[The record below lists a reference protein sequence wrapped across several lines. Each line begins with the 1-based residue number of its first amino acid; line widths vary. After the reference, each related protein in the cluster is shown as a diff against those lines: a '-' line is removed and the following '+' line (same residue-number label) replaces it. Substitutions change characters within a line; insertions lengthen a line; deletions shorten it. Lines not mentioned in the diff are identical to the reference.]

1 MASTSVASTSGRGWR
16 DRARED
22 PSLSEILYVLQRR
35 RLLIVGVVLVLAG
48 IALLFGL
55 FREPVYT
62 AEAKV
67 SVRPQEKLD
76 SEEAKL
82 AFLEEVRGAVVT
94 QEMLSEVRRRAGW
107 EAKPKAF
114 SERLDPR
121 TVVDTDGG
129 PGLQIR
135 FLGDEPG
142 QAALAAN
149 AYAELFVEG
158 VEDLGDRPLADGV
171 PVAEAVVQQ
180 KALPGE
186 YSPRPLIYAAIVAGA
201 GLLIGGAAALILE
214 GRASG
219 WRGVRDAELTLRVPV
234 LGTIPDYSSK
244 KTEG

>member
-1 MASTSVASTSGRGWR
+1 VASTSGQDWR
-16 DRARED
+16 DRARDD

-35 RLLIVGVVLVLAG
+35 RLLVVGVVLVLAG

-67 SVRPQEKLD
+67 SVRPQEELD
-76 SEEAKL
+76 GEEAIL
-82 AFLEEVRGAVVT
+82 TFLEEVRGAVVT

-107 EAKPKAF
+107 DASPKAF

-135 FLGDEPG
+135 FLGNEPG

-158 VEDLGDRPLADGV
+158 VEDLGDGV
-171 PVAEAVVQQ
+171 PVAEAVVEQR
-180 KALPGE
+180 AVPGD
-186 YSPRPLIYAAIVAGA
+186 YSPRPLIYAAIAAGA
-201 GLLIGGAAALILE
+201 GLLVGGAAALILE

>member
-1 MASTSVASTSGRGWR
+1 VTSTSGRGWR
-16 DRARED
+16 DRARDD

-35 RLLIVGVVLVLAG
+35 RLLVFGAVLVLAG

-76 SEEAKL
+76 GEEARL
-82 AFLEEVRGAVVT
+82 TFLEEVRGAVVT
-94 QEMLSEVRRRAGW
+94 QEMLAEVRRRAGW
-107 EAKPKAF
+107 EAGPKAF

-121 TVVDTDGG
+121 TVVDADGG

-135 FLGDEPG
+135 FFGNEPG

-149 AYAELFVEG
+149 AYAELFVKG
-158 VEDLGDRPLADGV
+158 VENLGDGV
-171 PVAEAVVQQ
+171 PVAEAVVEQR
-180 KALPGE
+180 AVPGD
-186 YSPRPLIYAAIVAGA
+186 YSPRPLIYAAIAAGA

-244 KTEG
+244 KTDG

>member
-1 MASTSVASTSGRGWR
+1 VTSTSGRGWR
-16 DRARED
+16 DKARED

-67 SVRPQEKLD
+67 SVRPQVKLD
-76 SEEAKL
+76 DEAML

-107 EAKPKAF
+107 EGEPKAF

-121 TVVDTDGG
+121 TVADSDGG

-135 FLGDEPG
+135 FHGDDPG

-158 VEDLGDRPLADGV
+158 VEDLGNRPLADGV
-171 PVAEAVVQQ
+171 PVAEAVVEQ
-180 KALPGE
+180 KALPGD
-186 YSPRPLIYAAIVAGA
+186 YSPRPLIYAAIAAGA

-244 KTEG
+244 RTEG

>member
-1 MASTSVASTSGRGWR
+1 VTSPSGQR
-16 DRARED
+16 DKARDD
-22 PSLSEILYVLQRR
+22 PSLSEILYILQRR
-35 RLLIVGVVLVLAG
+35 SLLIVGVVLVLAG
-48 IALLFGL
+48 VALLFGL

-76 SEEAKL
+76 GDEAVL
-82 AFLEEVRGAVVT
+82 AFLEEVRGAVVA
-94 QEMLSEVRRRAGW
+94 QEMLSKVRRRAGW
-107 EAKPKAF
+107 EASQKAF

-121 TVVDTDGG
+121 TVVNADGA

-135 FLGDEPG
+135 FHGDDPG

-149 AYAELFVEG
+149 AYAELFVER
-158 VEDLGDRPLADGV
+158 VEDLGDRPHAGGV
-171 PVAEAVVQQ
+171 QVAEAVVEQ
-180 KALPGE
+180 KALPGDS
-186 YSPRPLIYAAIVAGA
+186 SPRPLIYAAIAAGA

>member
-1 MASTSVASTSGRGWR
+1 MTSTSGRGWR
-16 DRARED
+16 DKARED

-67 SVRPQEKLD
+67 SVRPQVKLD
-76 SEEAKL
+76 DEAML

-94 QEMLSEVRRRAGW
+94 QEMLSKVRRRAGW
-107 EAKPKAF
+107 EASPKAF

-121 TVVDTDGG
+121 TVVDTDGV

-135 FLGDEPG
+135 FLGDGPG

-149 AYAELFVEG
+149 AYAELFVER
-158 VEDLGDRPLADGV
+158 VEDLGDRPSAGGV
-171 PVAEAVVQQ
+171 QVAEALVEQ
-180 KALPGE
+180 KALPGD
-186 YSPRPLIYAAIVAGA
+186 YIPRPLIYAAIAAGV

-244 KTEG
+244 RTEG

>member
-1 MASTSVASTSGRGWR
+1 VASTSVASTSGRGWR

-67 SVRPQEKLD
+67 SVRPQEELD

-107 EAKPKAF
+107 EAEPKAF

-121 TVVDTDGG
+121 TVVDTDGE

-158 VEDLGDRPLADGV
+158 VENLGDRPLADGV

-186 YSPRPLIYAAIVAGA
+186 YSPRPLIYAAIAAGA

>member
-1 MASTSVASTSGRGWR
+1 VASTSGRR
-16 DRARED
+16 DRARDD

-35 RLLIVGVVLVLAG
+35 SLLILGVVLVLAG

-55 FREPVYT
+55 FSEPVYT
-62 AEAKV
+62 AEASV
-67 SVRPQEKLD
+67 SISPQERLD
-76 SEEAKL
+76 GEEAKL

-107 EAKPKAF
+107 EASPKAF

-121 TVVDTDGG
+121 TVVDTGSG

-135 FLGDEPG
+135 FRGDEPG

-158 VEDLGDRPLADGV
+158 VEGLGDRPLADGV
-171 PVAEAVVQQ
+171 PVAVAFVEQR
-180 KALPGE
+180 ALPGD
-186 YSPRPLIYAAIVAGA
+186 YSPRPLIYAAIAAGA

>member
-1 MASTSVASTSGRGWR
+1 VASTSGRR
-16 DRARED
+16 DRARDD

-35 RLLIVGVVLVLAG
+35 RLLIVGVALVLAG

-62 AEAKV
+62 AEARV
-67 SVRPQEKLD
+67 SVRPQEDLD
-76 SEEAKL
+76 GGEAML
-82 AFLEEVRGAVVT
+82 TFLEEVRGAVVT
-94 QEMLSEVRRRAGW
+94 QEMLGEVRRRAGW
-107 EAKPKAF
+107 EAGPKAF
-114 SERLDPR
+114 AERLDPR
-121 TVVDTDGG
+121 TVVDAGSG

-135 FLGDEPG
+135 FRGDEPG

-171 PVAEAVVQQ
+171 PVPEAVVEQ
-180 KALPGE
+180 KALPGD
-186 YSPRPLIYAAIVAGA
+186 YMPRPLIYAAIAAGA

-214 GRASG
+214 GRTSG

-244 KTEG
+244 KTGG

>member
-1 MASTSVASTSGRGWR
+1 VTSTSGQR
-16 DRARED
+16 DRARDD

-67 SVRPQEKLD
+67 SVRPQVKLD
-76 SEEAKL
+76 DEAML

-94 QEMLSEVRRRAGW
+94 QEMLSKVRRRAGW
-107 EAKPKAF
+107 EAKPKTF

-121 TVVDTDGG
+121 TVVDTDGE

-171 PVAEAVVQQ
+171 PVAEAVVEQ
-180 KALPGE
+180 KALPGD
-186 YSPRPLIYAAIVAGA
+186 YSPRPLIYAAIAAGA

>member
-1 MASTSVASTSGRGWR
+1 VASTSVASTSGRGWR

-67 SVRPQEKLD
+67 SVRPQEELD

-107 EAKPKAF
+107 EAEPKAF

-121 TVVDTDGG
+121 TVVDTDGE

-158 VEDLGDRPLADGV
+158 VEDLGDRPFADGV
-171 PVAEAVVQQ
+171 PVAEAVVEQ
-180 KALPGE
+180 KALPGD
-186 YSPRPLIYAAIVAGA
+186 YSPRPLIYAAIAAGA

>member
-1 MASTSVASTSGRGWR
+1 MTSTSGRPRR
-16 DRARED
+16 DKARED

-67 SVRPQEKLD
+67 SVRPQEKLEG
-76 SEEAKL
+76 EESRL

-107 EAKPKAF
+107 EAEPKAF

-121 TVVDTDGG
+121 TVVDTDGR
-129 PGLQIR
+129 PGLEIR

-158 VEDLGDRPLADGV
+158 VEDLGDGV
-171 PVAEAVVQQ
+171 PVAEAVVEQ
-180 KALPGE
+180 KALPGDS
-186 YSPRPLIYAAIVAGA
+186 SPRPLIYAAIAAGA

>member
-1 MASTSVASTSGRGWR
+1 VASTSGRRYGAR
-16 DRARED
+16 DD

-35 RLLIVGVVLVLAG
+35 SLLIVGVVLVITG

-55 FREPVYT
+55 FSEPVYT
-62 AEAKV
+62 AEARV
-67 SVRPQEKLD
+67 GVRPQERLD
-76 SEEAKL
+76 GEEAML

-94 QEMLSEVRRRAGW
+94 QEMLGEVRRRAGW
-107 EAKPKAF
+107 EAGPKAF

-121 TVVDTDGG
+121 TVVDTGSG
-129 PGLQIR
+129 PALEIR
-135 FLGDEPG
+135 FLGDEPR

-158 VEDLGDRPLADGV
+158 VEDLGDGPLADGV
-171 PVAEAVVQQ
+171 PVAEAVVEQR
-180 KALPGE
+180 ALPGD
-186 YSPRPLIYAAIVAGA
+186 YSPRPLIYAAIAAGA

-244 KTEG
+244 KTDG

>member
-1 MASTSVASTSGRGWR
+1 MASTSGRRYGAR
-16 DRARED
+16 DD

-35 RLLIVGVVLVLAG
+35 SLLIVGVVLVITG

-55 FREPVYT
+55 FSEPVYT
-62 AEAKV
+62 AEARV
-67 SVRPQEKLD
+67 GVRPQERLD
-76 SEEAKL
+76 GEEAML

-94 QEMLSEVRRRAGW
+94 QEMLGEVRRRAGW
-107 EAKPKAF
+107 EAGPKAF

-121 TVVDTDGG
+121 TVVDTGSG
-129 PGLQIR
+129 PALEIR
-135 FLGDEPG
+135 FLGDEPR

-158 VEDLGDRPLADGV
+158 VEDLGDRPPAGGV
-171 PVAEAVVQQ
+171 PVAEAVVEQR
-180 KALPGE
+180 ALPGD
-186 YSPRPLIYAAIVAGA
+186 YSPRPLIYAAIAAGA

-244 KTEG
+244 KTDG

>member
-1 MASTSVASTSGRGWR
+1 
-16 DRARED
+16 
-22 PSLSEILYVLQRR
+22 
-35 RLLIVGVVLVLAG
+35 LLIVGVV
-48 IALLFGL
+48 
-55 FREPVYT
+55 
-62 AEAKV
+62 
-67 SVRPQEKLD
+67 QEELEGED
-76 SEEAKL
+76 AML

-107 EAKPKAF
+107 EAEPKAF

-121 TVVDTDGG
+121 TVADSDGG

-135 FLGDEPG
+135 FHGDDPG

-149 AYAELFVEG
+149 AYAELFVER
-158 VEDLGDRPLADGV
+158 VEDLGDRPSAGGV
-171 PVAEAVVQQ
+171 QVAEALVEQ
-180 KALPGE
+180 KALPGD
-186 YSPRPLIYAAIVAGA
+186 YIPRPLIYAAIAAGV

>member
-1 MASTSVASTSGRGWR
+1 VASTSVASTSGRDWR

-67 SVRPQEKLD
+67 SVRPQEELD

-107 EAKPKAF
+107 EAEPKAF

-121 TVVDTDGG
+121 TVVDTDGE

-158 VEDLGDRPLADGV
+158 VENLGNRPLADGV

-186 YSPRPLIYAAIVAGA
+186 YSPRPLIYAAIAAGA

>member
-1 MASTSVASTSGRGWR
+1 LR
-16 DRARED
+16 DRTRDD

-35 RLLIVGVVLVLAG
+35 SLLIVGVVLVLAG

-55 FREPVYT
+55 FSEPVYT
-62 AEAKV
+62 AEARV
-67 SVRPQEKLD
+67 SVSPQERLD
-76 SEEAKL
+76 GEEAML

-107 EAKPKAF
+107 EAGPQAF

-121 TVVDTDGG
+121 TVVDTGSG
-129 PGLQIR
+129 PGLEIR
-135 FLGDEPG
+135 FLGNEPG

-158 VEDLGDRPLADGV
+158 VEDLGDGV
-171 PVAEAVVQQ
+171 PVAEASVEQR
-180 KALPGE
+180 ALPGD
-186 YSPRPLIYAAIVAGA
+186 YSPRPLIYAAIAAGA

-244 KTEG
+244 ETEG

>member
-1 MASTSVASTSGRGWR
+1 VASTSGRR
-16 DRARED
+16 DRARDD
-22 PSLSEILYVLQRR
+22 PSLSEILYVFQRR
-35 RLLIVGVVLVLAG
+35 SLLILGVVLVLAG
-48 IALLFGL
+48 MALLFGL
-55 FREPVYT
+55 FSEPVYT
-62 AEAKV
+62 AEASV
-67 SVRPQEKLD
+67 SVSPQERLD
-76 SEEAKL
+76 GEEAKL

-94 QEMLSEVRRRAGW
+94 QEMLSKVRRRAGW
-107 EAKPKAF
+107 EAGSRAF

-121 TVVDTDGG
+121 TVVDTGSG
-129 PGLQIR
+129 PGLEIR

-149 AYAELFVEG
+149 AYAELFARG

-171 PVAEAVVQQ
+171 PVAEAFVEQ
-180 KALPGE
+180 KALPGD
-186 YSPRPLIYAAIVAGA
+186 YSPRPLIYAAIAAGA

>member
-1 MASTSVASTSGRGWR
+1 VTSTSGRGWR
-16 DRARED
+16 DKARED

-67 SVRPQEKLD
+67 SVRPQAKLED
-76 SEEAKL
+76 EAML

-107 EAKPKAF
+107 EAEPKAF

-121 TVVDTDGG
+121 TVADSDGG

-135 FLGDEPG
+135 FHGDDPG

-149 AYAELFVEG
+149 AYAELFVER
-158 VEDLGDRPLADGV
+158 VEDLGDRPPAGGV
-171 PVAEAVVQQ
+171 PVAEALVEQ
-180 KALPGE
+180 KALPGD
-186 YSPRPLIYAAIVAGA
+186 YRPWPLIYAAIAAGV

-244 KTEG
+244 RTEG

>member
-1 MASTSVASTSGRGWR
+1 MASTSGRR
-16 DRARED
+16 DRARDD

-35 RLLIVGVVLVLAG
+35 SLLILGVVLVLAG

-55 FREPVYT
+55 FSEPVYT
-62 AEAKV
+62 AEATVRV
-67 SVRPQEKLD
+67 SPQERLD

-107 EAKPKAF
+107 EAGSRAF

-121 TVVDTDGG
+121 TVVDTGSG
-129 PGLQIR
+129 PGLEIR

-149 AYAELFVEG
+149 AYAELFARG

-171 PVAEAVVQQ
+171 PVAEAFVEQ
-180 KALPGE
+180 KALPGD
-186 YSPRPLIYAAIVAGA
+186 YSPRPLIYAAIAAGA

>member
-1 MASTSVASTSGRGWR
+1 MTSTSGRGWR
-16 DRARED
+16 DKARED

-67 SVRPQEKLD
+67 SVRPQVKLD
-76 SEEAKL
+76 DEAML

-107 EAKPKAF
+107 EAEPKAF

-171 PVAEAVVQQ
+171 PVAEAVVEQ
-180 KALPGE
+180 KALPGD
-186 YSPRPLIYAAIVAGA
+186 YSPRPLIYAAIAAGA

-244 KTEG
+244 RTEG

>member
-1 MASTSVASTSGRGWR
+1 VASTSGRGWR

-22 PSLSEILYVLQRR
+22 PSLSEILYVLHRR

-67 SVRPQEKLD
+67 SVRPQEELD
-76 SEEAKL
+76 GEEATL

-94 QEMLSEVRRRAGW
+94 QKMLSEVRRRAGW
-107 EAKPKAF
+107 EASPKAF

-121 TVVDTDGG
+121 TVVNTDGG

-171 PVAEAVVQQ
+171 PVAEAAVEQ
-180 KALPGE
+180 KALPGD
-186 YSPRPLIYAAIVAGA
+186 YSPRPLVYAAIAAAA

-214 GRASG
+214 GQTSG

-244 KTEG
+244 RTEG

>member
-1 MASTSVASTSGRGWR
+1 
-16 DRARED
+16 
-22 PSLSEILYVLQRR
+22 LQRR
-35 RLLIVGVVLVLAG
+35 SLLILGVVLVLAG

-62 AEAKV
+62 AEASV
-67 SVRPQEKLD
+67 SVSPQESLD
-76 SEEAKL
+76 GEEAKL

-107 EAKPKAF
+107 EASPKAF

-121 TVVDTDGG
+121 TVVDTGSG
-129 PGLQIR
+129 PGLEIR

-158 VEDLGDRPLADGV
+158 AEGLGDRPLADGV
-171 PVAEAVVQQ
+171 PVAEAFVEQR
-180 KALPGE
+180 ALPGD
-186 YSPRPLIYAAIVAGA
+186 YSPRPLIYAAIAAGA

>member
-1 MASTSVASTSGRGWR
+1 MTSTSGRGWR
-16 DRARED
+16 DKARED

-67 SVRPQEKLD
+67 SVRPQVKLD
-76 SEEAKL
+76 DEAML

-107 EAKPKAF
+107 EGEPKAF

-121 TVVDTDGG
+121 TVADSDGG

-135 FLGDEPG
+135 FHGDDPG

-149 AYAELFVEG
+149 AYAELFVER
-158 VEDLGDRPLADGV
+158 VEDLGDRPPAGGV
-171 PVAEAVVQQ
+171 PVAEALVEQ
-180 KALPGE
+180 KALPGD
-186 YSPRPLIYAAIVAGA
+186 YRPWPLIYAAIAAGV

-244 KTEG
+244 RTEG

>member
-1 MASTSVASTSGRGWR
+1 VASTSGRRYGAR
-16 DRARED
+16 DD

-35 RLLIVGVVLVLAG
+35 SLLILGVVLVLAG

-55 FREPVYT
+55 FSEPVYT
-62 AEAKV
+62 AEARV
-67 SVRPQEKLD
+67 SVRPQERLD
-76 SEEAKL
+76 GEEAML

-107 EAKPKAF
+107 EAGPQAF

-121 TVVDTDGG
+121 TVVDTGGG
-129 PGLQIR
+129 PGLEIR

-158 VEDLGDRPLADGV
+158 VEDLGDGV
-171 PVAEAVVQQ
+171 PVAEAVVEQR
-180 KALPGE
+180 ALPGN
-186 YSPRPLIYAAIVAGA
+186 YSPRPLIYAAIAAGA

-244 KTEG
+244 PEA

>member
-1 MASTSVASTSGRGWR
+1 M
-16 DRARED
+16 
-22 PSLSEILYVLQRR
+22 QRR

-62 AEAKV
+62 AEARV
-67 SVRPQEKLD
+67 SVGTQEDLA

-94 QEMLSEVRRRAGW
+94 QEMLGEVRRRAGW
-107 EAKPKAF
+107 EAGPKAF

-121 TVVDTDGG
+121 TVVTADGG

-135 FLGDEPG
+135 FRGNEPG

-158 VEDLGDRPLADGV
+158 VENLGDAAYRP
-171 PVAEAVVQQ
+171 
-180 KALPGE
+180 
-186 YSPRPLIYAAIVAGA
+186 
-201 GLLIGGAAALILE
+201 
-214 GRASG
+214 
-219 WRGVRDAELTLRVPV
+219 RVP
-234 LGTIPDYSSK
+234 S
-244 KTEG
+244 